1 LWVWLLFGNAVDSN
15 VRICLQDG
23 QPSTSGFR
31 ILSDIQLV
39 SDADPNP
46 YVGIVW
52 DDGDV
57 QARLA
62 KCMRCAALLK
72 VPVGN
77 LRIRDAE
84 KACWEMLGMPI
95 LWSNKLL
102 KNHHGSHLFTV
113 YQVKQHFLVAKQ
125 G

>member
-1 LWVWLLFGNAVDSN
+1 MWVWLLFGNAVDSN

-52 DDGDV
+52 DDGDA

-62 KCMRCAALLK
+62 KCMRCAA
-72 VPVGN
+72 
-77 LRIRDAE
+77 
-84 KACWEMLGMPI
+84 
-95 LWSNKLL
+95 S
-102 KNHHGSHLFTV
+102 GSCRKFAHQGRGEGVFEAFTDG
-113 YQVKQHFLVAKQ
+113 QVEAHPNSQVFP
-125 G
+125 

>member
-1 LWVWLLFGNAVDSN
+1 MWVWLLFGNAVDSN

-23 QPSTSGFR
+23 QPSASGFR

-84 KACWEMLGMPI
+84 KACSRRSPTAKLRPI
-95 LWSNKLL
+95 RIHKYFLNFLPLVFSLL
-102 KNHHGSHLFTV
+102 ARTWD
-113 YQVKQHFLVAKQ
+113 ARI
-125 G
+125 